1 MEYYDY
7 NDGEIWKMDEESIAE
22 YCFKCA
28 ESWFSYSQS
37 AIQNARANIKFNYID
52 QWDER
57 TRSDRRLA
65 NKPSYS
71 NNIIMPIQRK
81 LVAEQRQA
89 LPSINVIPASPDTP
103 KELIKIN
110 EGLFENISYASNV
123 PQVYS
128 KCFTDQLDA
137 GWGALLVDEE
147 QEDEDSMHNVLRFPY
162 IMDVLRCGW
171 DPASQSPNKT
181 DGDFCFIYTVMS
193 KKEFFRKY
201 PDLKDKA
208 SSESVSGNIFPEY
221 VDDKSI
227 ILLNF
232 WCREYYTEEMVLLDN
247 GTQIA
252 TKAFNKLKAKALEA
266 DERNKA
272 QLNILHEKLKSAG
285 MPDEMLPQF
294 EPEYIPQI
302 VERKKITK
310 SRLLQF
316 LVTKHHIL
324 ERRKFSAKIKKLP
337 LVYVPG
343 QTQTIDGKVMPITFA
358 GVAHTAQKGVNYC
371 FSEIM
376 NGISKAFTPKIIA
389 TEAMV
394 AAHSNIANNP
404 DIAQT
409 FIWDP
414 DPNAPGQRPDI
425 IAPPPFSPA
434 LLEVM
439 RQCQADVRAT
449 LGRNDETMGQ
459 QSNTVSGIGI
469 NYRQFAGDLSMG
481 SFADNLTDGIGELAR
496 CTLERFHSTYGN
508 ERTIM
513 IRGKDGKT
521 SFENINSPLYE
532 MDEQG
537 AMILENDLSKGK
549 FEVQVKGGAS
559 FISQKFAVI
568 DLLMQFARMDP
579 MQIGPLVYDLIAELY
594 PIADASTLVQRIRS
608 MITPPQIIAQEN
620 GEAPKPQ
627 PPSPKEVAMEMES
640 KADLINAVAKVITAK
655 NAAKELELESQ
666 TKEKQLEQDAQKAKL
681 EFVETVMDMKTRN
694 LESFAEMETAAIN
707 AQDRQAEREG
717 KMAIEAFKAENQ
729 LFTELIKLD

>member
-1 MEYYDY
+1 MEYYEY
-7 NDGEIWKMDEESIAE
+7 NDGEIWKMEDESITE

-28 ESWFSYSQS
+28 ESWFAYSQV
-37 AIQNARANIKFNYID
+37 AIQNARDNIKFIYVD
-52 QWDER
+52 QWDDH

-71 NNIIMPIQRK
+71 NNIIMPIERK
-81 LVAEQRQA
+81 LVAEQRYAQ
-89 LPSINVIPASPDTP
+89 PSINAIPAGPDVP
-103 KELIKIN
+103 KELIELN
-110 EGLFENISYASNV
+110 EGLFESVSYASNAR
-123 PQVYS
+123 QVYA
-128 KCFTDQLDA
+128 KCFSDQLDA

-147 QEDEDSMHNVLRFPY
+147 QESEDSIHKVLKFPY
-162 IMDVLRCGW
+162 IMDILRCGW
-171 DPASQSPNKT
+171 DPAAQTPNKT

-201 PDLKDKA
+201 PDLKDRA
-208 SSESVSGNIFPEY
+208 SSEGLSNSFFPEY
-221 VDDKSI
+221 MDKNSI
-227 ILLNF
+227 VLLNF
-232 WCREYYTEEMVLLDN
+232 WCREYYTEEMLLLDN
-247 GTQIA
+247 GTQLSS
-252 TKAFNKLKAKALEA
+252 KKFNKLHADAIEA
-266 DERNKA
+266 DKENKA
-272 QLNILHEKLKSAG
+272 RLAVLHEKLRAAG
-285 MPDEMLPQF
+285 MPEEMLPQF
-294 EPEYIPQI
+294 EPEYIPEI
-302 VERKKITK
+302 IKRKKITK

-316 LVTKHHIL
+316 LVTRHHVL
-324 ERRKFSAKIKKLP
+324 ERRKFDPQIKKLP

-376 NGISKAFTPKIIA
+376 NGISKTFTPKIIA

-404 DIAQT
+404 DISQT

-425 IAPPPFSPA
+425 ISPPPFSPA

-449 LGRNDETMGQ
+449 LGRNDETMGD
-459 QSNTVSGIGI
+459 QSNTTSGIGI

-481 SFADNLTDGIGELAR
+481 SYPDNLTDGIGELAR
-496 CTLERFHSTYGN
+496 CTLERFPTTYAG
-508 ERTIM
+508 ERSIM
-513 IRGKDGKT
+513 IRGKDGKMDYK
-521 SFENINSPLYE
+521 NINSPMYE

-537 AMILENDLSKGK
+537 AMMLENDLSKGK
-549 FEVQVKGGAS
+549 FEIEVTGGAN

-568 DLLMQFARMDP
+568 ELLMQYARLDP
-579 MQIGPLVYDLIAELY
+579 MQLGPLVYDFIAKLY
-594 PIADASTLVQRIRS
+594 PIADANTLVHRVRS
-608 MITPPQIIAQEN
+608 MVTPPQVIAEEA
-620 GEAPKPQ
+620 GEKPKPQ
-627 PPSPKEVAMEMES
+627 PPSPKDVAMEMES
-640 KADLINAVAKVITAK
+640 KADLINAVAKVIAAK